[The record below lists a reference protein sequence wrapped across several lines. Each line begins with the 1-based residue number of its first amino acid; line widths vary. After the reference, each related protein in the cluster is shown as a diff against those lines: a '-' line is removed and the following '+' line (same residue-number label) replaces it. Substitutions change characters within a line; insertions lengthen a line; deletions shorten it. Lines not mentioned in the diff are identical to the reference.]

1 MGQYEKDKKELL
13 EKIEQLEHKLK
24 KAKQSGDK
32 DDVDKYS
39 RKLADRRAKLASLG
53 KDPIP
58 VTATVVA
65 PAPAAPIPVS
75 ATVVA
80 PAPAPIPVSAAVVKP
95 PTTTPGLPEGWE
107 QKTAPDGRTYYVDHV
122 HKRTSWDR
130 PQAPPPLPPGW
141 EKKTAPDGRTY
152 YVDHNT
158 KTTSWTPPGQKLP
171 EYAAA
176 TAGKI
181 EASGKRRALLVG
193 CNYEGTRAALRGCI
207 NDVKRM
213 RHFLLQKGFPQHD
226 MLVLTDDQPGHRPHR
241 KHGQAM
247 GGMNLEDFLAG
258 GGGGMAMAAMGGLLL
273 SMALGDH

>member
-1 MGQYEKDKKELL
+1 M
-13 EKIEQLEHKLK
+13 
-24 KAKQSGDK
+24 
-32 DDVDKYS
+32 
-39 RKLADRRAKLASLG
+39 
-53 KDPIP
+53 
-58 VTATVVA
+58 
-65 PAPAAPIPVS
+65 
-75 ATVVA
+75 
-80 PAPAPIPVSAAVVKP
+80 
-95 PTTTPGLPEGWE
+95 
-107 QKTAPDGRTYYVDHV
+107 
-122 HKRTSWDR
+122 
-130 PQAPPPLPPGW
+130 
-141 EKKTAPDGRTY
+141 
-152 YVDHNT
+152 DHNT